1 MKGIIK
7 KIFWT
12 LAVIILLL
20 PAGVAFTAHIPAK
33 ECDGGLCNP
42 IRYDTIKDFLT
53 AMLDALIVIAFPFI
67 VLAVV
72 YAGFL
77 FVSARGNEEKLKTAK
92 RVFVW
97 VIVGSLIILGASV
110 LSNVIGG
117 TVDKLKSG
125 GGVSE
130 YERIKTLEN
139 YGLPTGKE
147 QFDPSRPES
156 VFNPR

>member
-1 MKGIIK
+1 MKDIMK
-7 KIFWT
+7 KMFWT

-20 PAGVAFTAHIPAK
+20 PAGAVFAEIGVSGRSSELK
-33 ECDGGLCNP
+33 NP
-42 IRYDTIKDFLT
+42 IKYDTISQFLT
-53 AMLDALIVIAFPFI
+53 ATLDALVVIAFPFI

-77 FVSARGNEEKLKTAK
+77 FVSAQGNEEKLKTAK

-97 VIVGSLIILGASV
+97 VIVGSLIILGASL

-147 QFDPSRPES
+147 AFDPSRPES